1 MAERKLIP
9 YNPNRLPPEKAD
21 LQIDGADSDFLAI
34 TARSGF
40 AGVDRMMVERDG
52 VILFD
57 TIKINP
63 SSGVF
68 VLPVRVNPQKQAE
81 YLLVDEWKDKMG
93 RRITQIPQGRINDGE
108 TEAEAAAREVKEETG
123 HEPVGLVLVG
133 RQVFDSAYMSKD
145 QPFYLALVPYDQE
158 RQDLAI
164 EGGEDIEMLNWMRPE
179 EVRRLPI
186 SDGKTTIGIAL
197 AERVLN
203 PNLL

>member
-52 VILFD
+52 TVLYD

-68 VLPVRVNPQKQAE
+68 VLPVRINPHKQAE
-81 YLLVDEWKDKMG
+81 YLLVNEWKDKLG
-93 RRITQIPQGRINDGE
+93 KRITQIPQGRVGDGE
-108 TEAEAAAREVKEETG
+108 TDAEAAKREIREETG
-123 HEPVGLVLVG
+123 HEPTDLVLVG
-133 RQVFDSAYMSKD
+133 RQVFDSAYMSKE

-158 RQDLAI
+158 RQDLEL
-164 EGGEDIEMLNWMRPE
+164 EGGEDIEKLHWMRPE
-179 EVRRLPI
+179 EIRRLPI